1 MGCSARGALANAQ
14 RTKIAVNGVTIP
26 HDMISREAQY
36 HPAPTPLAA
45 WTAAARAL
53 VVRELLLQEA
63 RRIGIEPEPE
73 TDGEGRRETDEE
85 ALIRGLIDREVTTP
99 EPDEETCRRYYRQNR
114 GRFRSADLFEASH
127 ILLAAHPK
135 DEEGRS
141 AARNKAEQLIADLR
155 ESPQLFADFARIH
168 SACPSA
174 KSGGNLGQI
183 GPGDTTPEFE
193 AALRRLEPGEM
204 TSEPVESRYGFHII
218 HLTRRIDGR
227 ELPFELVRER
237 IAAYL
242 TERSRRTA
250 IAQYVARLAAA
261 SEVSGIS
268 LPTPADL
275 RVSGGPVQ

>member
-1 MGCSARGALANAQ
+1 MSCSAKGALASAQ
-14 RTKIAVNGVTIP
+14 RTKVAVNSVIIP
-26 HDMISREAQY
+26 HELISREVQNY
-36 HPAPTPLAA
+36 PAPTPLAA

-63 RRIGIEPEPE
+63 RRLAVVPEPE
-73 TDGEGRRETDEE
+73 SDGEGRRETDEE
-85 ALIRGLIDREVTTP
+85 ALIRAVVEQEVRTP

-114 GRFRSADLFEASH
+114 ARFRCRDLFEASH
-127 ILLAAHPK
+127 ILLAAHPE
-135 DEEGRS
+135 DEEVRC
-141 AARNKAEQLIADLR
+141 AARSTAEQLIDALR
-155 ESPQLFADFARIH
+155 ENPQSFADFAHAH
-168 SACPSA
+168 SACPSG
-174 KSGGNLGQI
+174 KTGGKLGQI

-193 AALRRLEPGEM
+193 AALFRLQPGEM
-204 TSEPVESRYGFHII
+204 TTEPVETRYGFHII

-250 IAQYVARLAAA
+250 IAQFVARLAAA

-268 LPTPADL
+268 MPSPDAL
-275 RVSGGPVQ
+275 RVSGGHVQ